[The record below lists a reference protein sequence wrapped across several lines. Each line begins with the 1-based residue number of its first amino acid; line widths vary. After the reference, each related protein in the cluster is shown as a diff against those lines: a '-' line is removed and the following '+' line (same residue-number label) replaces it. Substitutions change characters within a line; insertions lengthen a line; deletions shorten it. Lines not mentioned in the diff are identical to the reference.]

1 RVHPWPRLPR
11 HPRLRTS
18 PGRSQDPG
26 HVHALLDPLC
36 PDRPPDPRLRADRGV
51 RRTDLPAGAAATA
64 VRDQRGARVSRARWA
79 VFAYHT
85 FGARALEA
93 LLAREEQVVA
103 VVTHPD
109 DPDEGDWFESVAEIA
124 RIHRLPLFTPP
135 SPHLPAMVETLRAP
149 AADANLSVWS
159 RTLLGS
165 DLLAL
170 PRVAALNLHGSVLR
184 AYRG

>member
-1 RVHPWPRLPR
+1 
-11 HPRLRTS
+11 T
-18 PGRSQDPG
+18 DPV
-26 HVHALLDPLC
+26 HVHALRVPLF

-124 RIHRLPLFTPP
+124 RVHRLPLFTAL
-135 SPHLPAMVETLRAP
+135 SPELPVIVETLRAEAP
-149 AADANLSVWS
+149 DVLLSVWY
-159 RTLLGS
+159 RRLLG
-165 DLLAL
+165 
-170 PRVAALNLHGSVLR
+170 P
-184 AYRG
+184 